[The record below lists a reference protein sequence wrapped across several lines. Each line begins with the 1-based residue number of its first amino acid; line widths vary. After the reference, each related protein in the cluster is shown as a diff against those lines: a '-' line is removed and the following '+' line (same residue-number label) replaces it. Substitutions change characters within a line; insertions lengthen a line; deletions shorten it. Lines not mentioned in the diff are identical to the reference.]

1 MSKPPPCNV
10 QIPLLNNWLPTG
22 EGYPMSAQF
31 QPVGQAVGAGT
42 AVFSVLT
49 ESKVALPKAFDICDV
64 TTTPPS
70 IGPLIFIVAL
80 EPSRGVQVT
89 PSGETYVVKMLFQRA
104 TRRYAGAANALFWV
118 IICAF
123 NPWIVRYCTVRPE
136 FGVTKTA

>member
-1 MSKPPPCNV
+1 
-10 QIPLLNNWLPTG
+10 
-22 EGYPMSAQF
+22 MSAQF

-70 IGPLIFIVAL
+70 IAPLMFIVAL

-104 TRRYAGAANALFWV
+104 TRRYVGAANALF
-118 IICAF
+118 
-123 NPWIVRYCTVRPE
+123 
-136 FGVTKTA
+136 